1 MKTNSRQSS
10 ADLNPH
16 QGFSDTKSSVLL
28 LKQLDCGEFA
38 SAAMVNL
45 VLMLPQNFNGCHKEL
60 DLWLTAFMANNPDIA
75 PPQLRA
81 ARAWLGW
88 SQNKL
93 ALRSGVSKQ
102 SIARYEQGRSIA
114 YDGTLAKLKGT
125 LEAAGI
131 RFHFDGATKGISAN
145 TITDAALDL
154 DN

>member
-1 MKTNSRQSS
+1 
-10 ADLNPH
+10 
-16 QGFSDTKSSVLL
+16 
-28 LKQLDCGEFA
+28 
-38 SAAMVNL
+38 MVNS
-45 VLMLPQNFNGCHKEL
+45 
-60 DLWLTAFMANNPDIA
+60 PDIS

-88 SQNKL
+88 SQDKL
-93 ALRSGVSKQ
+93 ALRSGVSKH

-114 YDGTLAKLKGT
+114 YDGTLAKLKSA

-145 TITDAALDL
+145 TITDAAFDR